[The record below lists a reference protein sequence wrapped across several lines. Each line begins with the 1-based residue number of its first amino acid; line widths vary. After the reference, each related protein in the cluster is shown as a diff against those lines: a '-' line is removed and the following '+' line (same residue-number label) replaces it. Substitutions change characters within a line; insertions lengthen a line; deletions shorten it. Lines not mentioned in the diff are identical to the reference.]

1 MASEYVPVFFDWV
14 EVTGELN
21 AQEKGRLIDAIVL
34 YAQGGDWQE
43 QIKGNER
50 YLFPAF
56 KKQIDRARETSEK
69 RASAGSI
76 GGKQKQT
83 EANVSKC
90 KQTEA
95 NVSKSAK
102 EYNNNNNN
110 DKEYKNEVKGDEV
123 PPTPQKA
130 PRRFTPPSV
139 EEVAAYC
146 RERGNSVSPQRFVDF
161 YAAKGWK
168 VGNAAMKDWR
178 AAVRTWEGRDEHP
191 PDRRKTVGAQQ
202 YAQRSY
208 TEAELT
214 AVSGDLLAEA
224 RQARG
229 GSP

>member
-14 EVTGELN
+14 EVTGELT

-56 KKQIDRARETSEK
+56 KKQIDRARETSGK

-83 EANVSKC
+83 EANASKC

-95 NVSKSAK
+95 NVSKNAK
-102 EYNNNNNN
+102 EYNNNN

-161 YAAKGWK
+161 YAAKGWR
-168 VGNAAMKDWR
+168 VGSAAMKDWR
-178 AAVRTWEGRDEHP
+178 AAVRTWEDRGEHP

-214 AVSGDLLAEA
+214 AVSDDLLAEA
-224 RQARG
+224 REARG